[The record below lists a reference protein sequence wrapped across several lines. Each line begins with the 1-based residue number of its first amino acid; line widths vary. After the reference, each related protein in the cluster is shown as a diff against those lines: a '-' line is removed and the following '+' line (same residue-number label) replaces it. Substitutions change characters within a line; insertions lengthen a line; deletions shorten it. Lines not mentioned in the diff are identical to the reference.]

1 MRNHPSFLQVY
12 HELYRVL
19 GLRTSMLFDHAKGA
33 AVRGDAGYISRP
45 RVYEDVYQDIVELRC
60 YYSDSPKKNRKT

>member
-1 MRNHPSFLQVY
+1 
-12 HELYRVL
+12 
-19 GLRTSMLFDHAKGA
+19 MLFDHAKGA